1 MDSVDSRVP
10 PEGNSSV
17 NTEPALVAITSS
29 FPIKADGSEAAG
41 SFAADLVEELSKEL
55 PVRVVA
61 PGGASGHE
69 AWCPG
74 VEVFRYACPDQPLST
89 LRPWN
94 PMDAW
99 RILQVMLAGRAA
111 TEAAIAHGPVR
122 HILAL
127 WALPCGDW
135 ARYAADKCGASYSV
149 WTLGSDIW
157 TLGRIPLVR
166 ARLARVLRDAE
177 RCWSDGLK
185 LAEDTRAISGR
196 PVEFLPSTRRISSK
210 RSVPLKSAPPYRLLF
225 LGRWHKNKGVDLLLD
240 ALKMLDESDWKRIE
254 AVEICG
260 GGPLE
265 SIVRSGVEE
274 LRAAGKPVVLRG
286 FLDRVAAE
294 EAFLRADWL
303 LIPSRVES
311 IPVVFSDAVKLG
323 CPVIA
328 MPVGDLPRL
337 LDDPP
342 CGVLSASASAEG
354 FADAISQAVAGSAQE
369 FAPGMAAHLKTFD
382 LQVVARRLAC
392 M

>member
-1 MDSVDSRVP
+1 M
-10 PEGNSSV
+10 
-17 NTEPALVAITSS
+17 
-29 FPIKADGSEAAG
+29 
-41 SFAADLVEELSKEL
+41 
-55 PVRVVA
+55 
-61 PGGASGHE
+61 
-69 AWCPG
+69 
-74 VEVFRYACPDQPLST
+74 
-89 LRPWN
+89 
-94 PMDAW
+94 
-99 RILQVMLAGRAA
+99 
-111 TEAAIAHGPVR
+111 
-122 HILAL
+122 
-127 WALPCGDW
+127 
-135 ARYAADKCGASYSV
+135 
-149 WTLGSDIW
+149 
-157 TLGRIPLVR
+157 
-166 ARLARVLRDAE
+166 
-177 RCWSDGLK
+177 
-185 LAEDTRAISGR
+185 
-196 PVEFLPSTRRISSK
+196 
-210 RSVPLKSAPPYRLLF
+210 KSAPPYRLLF